1 MTLVIGH
8 RAMMHGLGGEVDLLV
23 LDGLKKH
30 YREVVALDGCGLSVA
45 PGRMVGFL
53 GPNGAGKTSAMRA
66 VFGLLRL
73 DAGTVTWNGRPVS
86 NEDRRRFGYIPEAR
100 GLYPR
105 MKVRNQI
112 VYLGRLHGL
121 DKNTA
126 ADAAA
131 RWIERVGLE
140 DRAGSRLEELSHGNQ
155 QRAQL
160 VAALVHDPELL
171 VLDEPFS
178 GLDPLGVEEM
188 ARILRHRADAG
199 AAVLFSSHQ
208 LDLVEGLCD
217 DVAIINRG
225 RVVVAGDV
233 RTLKDRSSYRRLE
246 VDMDSTPPGSP
257 TVWAKRRCWRRAEPG
272 IPCWSPPAPMSTI
285 CSHRCAG
292 GEGSGSSR
300 TVRPHCRT
308 CSRRRCGHERLPGH
322 RPRYAA

>member
-1 MTLVIGH
+1 M
-8 RAMMHGLGGEVDLLV
+8 LV
-23 LDGLKKH
+23 LDGLKKQ
-30 YREVVALDGCGLSVA
+30 YGEVVALDECGLSVQ

-86 NEDRRRFGYIPEAR
+86 NEDRRRFGYMPEAR

-105 MKVRNQI
+105 MKVHNQ
-112 VYLGRLHGL
+112 VAYLGRLHGL

-126 ADAAA
+126 ADAAS

-188 ARILRHRADAG
+188 ARILRRRADAG

-225 RVVVAGDV
+225 RVVVAGEV
-233 RTLKDRSSYRRLE
+233 TALKDQSSRRRLE
-246 VDMDSTPPGSP
+246 LDIEGTAGIAHRIIGAEVLESRGTRHSLLVPADTDVYDLLTSLRARGRIREFSYRPPTLSDLFKEA
-257 TVWAKRRCWRRAEPG
+257 VRR
-272 IPCWSPPAPMSTI
+272 
-285 CSHRCAG
+285 
-292 GEGSGSSR
+292 
-300 TVRPHCRT
+300 
-308 CSRRRCGHERLPGH
+308 
-322 RPRYAA
+322 

>member
-1 MTLVIGH
+1 M
-8 RAMMHGLGGEVDLLV
+8 LV
-23 LDGLKKH
+23 LNGLNKH
-30 YREVVALDGCGLSVA
+30 YGEVVALDGCGLSVR

-86 NEDRRRFGYIPEAR
+86 DEDRRRFGYMPEER

-112 VYLGRLHGL
+112 VYFGRLHGL
-121 DKNTA
+121 GKDAA
-126 ADAAA
+126 ADAAD
-131 RWIERVGLE
+131 RWIERLGLE
-140 DRAGSRLEELSHGNQ
+140 ERAGSRLEELSHGNQ

-160 VAALVHDPELL
+160 VAALVHDPEVL

-188 ARILRHRADAG
+188 ARILRRRADAG

-225 RVVVAGDV
+225 RVVVAGEV
-233 RTLKDRSSYRRLE
+233 TALKDRSSRRRLE
-246 VDMDSTPPGSP
+246 LDLDAAAGFADRIAGAEVLESRGTRHSLLVPAETDVYDLLTSLRARGRIREFSYRPPTLSDLFKEA
-257 TVWAKRRCWRRAEPG
+257 V
-272 IPCWSPPAPMSTI
+272 
-285 CSHRCAG
+285 
-292 GEGSGSSR
+292 R
-300 TVRPHCRT
+300 T
-308 CSRRRCGHERLPGH
+308 
-322 RPRYAA
+322 

>member
-1 MTLVIGH
+1 M
-8 RAMMHGLGGEVDLLV
+8 
-23 LDGLKKH
+23 KKR
-30 YREVVALDGCGLSVA
+30 YGDVVALDGCGLRVR

-73 DAGTVTWNGRPVS
+73 DAGTVLWNDRPVS
-86 NEDRRRFGYIPEAR
+86 RAEHRRFGYMPETR

-105 MKVRNQI
+105 MKVRDQI
-112 VYLGRLHGL
+112 VYLGRLHHM
-121 DKNTA
+121 DKASASEA
-126 ADAAA
+126 AD
-131 RWIERVGLE
+131 RWLSRVGLQ
-140 DRAGSRLEELSHGNQ
+140 DRVGARLEELSHGNQ

-188 ARILRHRADAG
+188 AGILRQRSDEG

-225 RVVVAGDV
+225 RVVLEGAV
-233 RTLKDRSSYRRLE
+233 RSLKDRSTQRRLDIDADAPLRVVRRIEGARILHSRGTRHTLVIPADTNVQQVIGSLPEGVVIREFSYR
-246 VDMDSTPPGSP
+246 PPTLSDLFKEA
-257 TVWAKRRCWRRAEPG
+257 VRA
-272 IPCWSPPAPMSTI
+272 
-285 CSHRCAG
+285 
-292 GEGSGSSR
+292 
-300 TVRPHCRT
+300 
-308 CSRRRCGHERLPGH
+308 
-322 RPRYAA
+322 